1 MQLQT
6 LFGAGWLTYLFL
18 TPGWAG
24 EIKAGEL
31 SSLTHIVDEAV
42 RSNPEIH
49 AAKKRAEA
57 IRAKAKQATYLTT
70 PSLTSRH
77 GSFR

>member
-31 SSLTHIVDEAV
+31 SSLTQIVDEAV

-49 AAKKRAEA
+49 AAKRGLK
-57 IRAKAKQATYLTT
+57 
-70 PSLTSRH
+70 PSAQRRSRQLI
-77 GSFR
+77 